1 MKKNFMKF
9 AAGRLVFAIVL
20 ICTMVPTVA
29 IAQGN
34 VDELLKQAEQAAK
47 KADKKPA
54 DGKLQLAAA
63 RSFVRIE
70 LGEKKDIDRALV
82 YANRALKIAESQT
95 VMQDTLKGFSY
106 LLLGGLFFEKRDF
119 NKSFECYE
127 NGLEAL
133 GKELGRYDCFT
144 IYEKLYFGQFIMLNV
159 DIRRG
164 SLIIQQAFLDSEMIP
179 EEKRIKNILELNSLY
194 EFAVEN
200 LMADMSNKMQR
211 CLPLITYENKKYL
224 VLETDA
230 WDMTQSIIGWLEPGI
245 LDMLQGHRKNDKS
258 HLILCDIND
267 TSAPLR
273 NLEFEGDKG
282 PVFTLQFSLNPA
294 DHSLLNIP
302 EETTRLL
309 FFNEDIF
316 KQILDRYNAF
326 KESQDKK

>member
-1 MKKNFMKF
+1 MVIMKKNFMKF

-164 SLIIQQAFLDSEMIP
+164 SLIIQQAFLEADWKYGVLTVGAKQQPMELKNNELSSGSQTLGINASPVPQVRLGLNRYWAIP
-179 EEKRIKNILELNSLY
+179 YTKVFGN
-194 EFAVEN
+194 
-200 LMADMSNKMQR
+200 
-211 CLPLITYENKKYL
+211 
-224 VLETDA
+224 
-230 WDMTQSIIGWLEPGI
+230 
-245 LDMLQGHRKNDKS
+245 GHQ
-258 HLILCDIND
+258 HL
-267 TSAPLR
+267 
-273 NLEFEGDKG
+273 
-282 PVFTLQFSLNPA
+282 
-294 DHSLLNIP
+294 
-302 EETTRLL
+302 
-309 FFNEDIF
+309 
-316 KQILDRYNAF
+316 
-326 KESQDKK
+326 